1 MALSLSIELWQ
12 CVPRWGVVVI
22 GFWWNVASFLQN
34 DWGRRSGNSRN
45 IGLRVRVRPA
55 NAISH
60 GAARLRASADA
71 MLWYVGEGVVVT
83 VADTKLSDR
92 TQLPSHPRRQ
102 DLPALLLAETRAREI
117 PVGNE
122 SDDIRHNL
130 VLVQNHIDNDRN
142 QRGQVGLASDFD
154 HDNDQT
160 TGLEDSTVDLS

>member
-22 GFWWNVASFLQN
+22 SFWWDVAFFLQ
-34 DWGRRSGNSRN
+34 DDRRRGSGNSRS

-55 NAISH
+55 GAISH
-60 GAARLRASADA
+60 GAARLRASAGA
-71 MLWYVGEGVVVT
+71 MLWHVGEGVVIT
-83 VADTKLSDR
+83 VADAKLSDR
-92 TQLPSHPRRQ
+92 TQFPSHPRRQ

-117 PVGNE
+117 AVGNE
-122 SDDIRHNL
+122 SNDIRHDL
-130 VLVQNHIDNDRN
+130 VLVQDHIDNDWN

-160 TGLEDSTVDLS
+160 TGLEDSTVGIS